1 MKIVIRAGG
10 HGTRLWPLSRRHK
23 PKQFQTIFGNR
34 VLLRMAFERVY
45 SLLASCEDVYV
56 SCNEEYVEALAE
68 LLPEVPSKNY
78 ILEPEA
84 RNTGAAIALETA
96 YLRSQGVDEKT
107 VIMTI
112 PSDDYIGD
120 EGAFRMLMQDI
131 EQFLKDH
138 DEYVVAPSTLP
149 VVPSDGYTYVSTGTL
164 VDETPGHSVT
174 LIADWVEKPDQARSR
189 ELIATGRYFAHIGM
203 YGWTLG
209 TAVRLWEQYKP
220 EIWAAAQQAVAA
232 MSKSDS
238 AAVHQ
243 AYAQIPSETIETML
257 MQHVS
262 ELTTV
267 VDTSMQWSDVGKWQ
281 TIKHLMEKNEEG
293 NVHRGNIVSHESAGN
308 LVFAP
313 EGKMVAILGMDDTI
327 VVDTEDVLLICP
339 AEKSGELKAL
349 IKKISDHEDGPR
361 HL

>member
-23 PKQFQTIFGNR
+23 PKQFQQIFGNK

-45 SLLASCEDVYV
+45 SLVATCDDIYV
-56 SCNEEYVEALAE
+56 SCNEEYVEALAQ
-68 LLPEVPSKNY
+68 LIPEIPSKNY

-96 YLRSQGVDEKT
+96 YLRAQGVSDDT
-107 VIMTI
+107 VVLTI

-131 EQFLKDH
+131 EQFLKGH
-138 DEYVVAPSTLP
+138 GEYVVAPSTLP

-164 VDETPGHSVT
+164 VDETPGHAVT

-189 ELIATGRYFAHIGM
+189 ELIATGRYYAHIGM
-203 YGWTLG
+203 YAWTLG
-209 TAVRLWEQYKP
+209 TACRLWEQYKP
-220 EIWAAAQQAVAA
+220 EIWALVQEAVDA
-232 MSKSDS
+232 MQSTNKV
-238 AAVHQ
+238 AVQ
-243 AYAQIPSETIETML
+243 RAYARIPAETIETML

-262 ELTTV
+262 ELATV

-281 TIKHLMEKNEEG
+281 TIKHLMEKNDEG
-293 NVHRGNIVSHESAGN
+293 NVHRGTIVSHESAGN

-313 EGKMVAILGMDDTI
+313 EGKMVAILGMKDTI
-327 VVDTEDVLLICP
+327 VVDTDDVLLICP
-339 AEKSGELKAL
+339 SEKSGELKSL
-349 IKKISDHEDGPR
+349 IKKISDHADGER

>member
-23 PKQFQTIFGNR
+23 PKQFQEIFGNK

-45 SLLASCEDVYV
+45 PLVTSCEDMYV
-56 SCNEEYVEALAE
+56 SCNEEYVEALTQ
-68 LLPEVPSKNY
+68 LIPEISSQNY

-96 YLRSQGVDEKT
+96 YLRAHGVAEDA
-107 VIMTI
+107 VVLTI

-120 EGAFRMLMQDI
+120 ESAFRMLMQDI
-131 EQFLKDH
+131 EQFLKNH
-138 DEYVVAPSTLP
+138 SEYVVAPSTLP
-149 VVPSDGYTYVSTGTL
+149 VVPSDGYTYVSTGAL

-174 LIADWVEKPDQARSR
+174 LLADWVEKPDQARSR
-189 ELIATGRYFAHIGM
+189 ELIATGRYYAHIGM
-203 YGWTLG
+203 YAWTMG
-209 TAVRLWEQYKP
+209 TAARLWEQYKP
-220 EIWAAAQQAVAA
+220 EVWAAAQEAVVA
-232 MSKSDS
+232 MGTGDRS
-238 AAVHQ
+238 AVQ
-243 AYAQIPSETIETML
+243 RTYATIPAETIETML

-262 ELTTV
+262 ELATV

-281 TIKHLMEKNEEG
+281 TIKHLLSKNEEG
-293 NVHRGNIVSHESAGN
+293 NVHRGTIVSHESTGN

-313 EGKMVAILGMDDTI
+313 EGKMVAVLGMEDMI
-327 VVDTEDVLLICP
+327 IVDTDDVLLICP
-339 AEKSGELKAL
+339 AEKSGEIKSL
-349 IKKISDHEDGPR
+349 IKKISDHADGAR